1 MMCIARVPRANKAE
15 IRIQNFEQCVLS
27 ELKVLCKTSETY

>member
-1 MMCIARVPRANKAE
+1 MMCIARVPRANEAE
-15 IRIQNFEQCVLS
+15 ITVQNFEQRVLS